1 MDTSNISLSDIAAL
15 LNNNNGNGN
24 MWGEN
29 GLIWLILIILV
40 LGMGGGYGGRATAPA
55 SNPTPIVVQNP
66 TPAPAPGPAPVTQS
80 ELNTAI
86 NNQSVQ
92 GALNGIASAVQQ
104 TNYETAQQ
112 FSNQNMF
119 MQQQNNTNQLSVLE
133 GFNNLTQQIS
143 GQTNQL
149 SSKLDNLS
157 FQIDKCCCDMKS
169 TMMQQQID
177 NLNRDLNNAQNKIDN
192 ANQSQTI
199 LSNMGRFVPWS
210 GSGEATTG
218 VKTVTG

>member
-40 LGMGGGYGGRATAPA
+40 LGMGGGYGARPA
-55 SNPTPIVVQNP
+55 QGPAIVPT
-66 TPAPAPGPAPVTQS
+66 PAPGPAPVTQS
-80 ELNTAI
+80 ELNSAI

-92 GALNGIASAVQQ
+92 AALNGIASAVQQ

-119 MQQQNNTNQLSVLE
+119 MQQQNNANQISVLE

-143 GQTNQL
+143 GQTNTI

-157 FQIDKCCCDMKS
+157 YQLDKCCCDMKS
-169 TMMQQQID
+169 TMAQQEID
-177 NLNRDLNNAQNKIDN
+177 RLNRELSDAKNKISN
-192 ANQSQTI
+192 NQSAQTVLANI
-199 LSNMGRFVPWS
+199 GRFVPWA
-210 GSGEATTG
+210 GSGEAATG
-218 VKTVTG
+218 VVTA